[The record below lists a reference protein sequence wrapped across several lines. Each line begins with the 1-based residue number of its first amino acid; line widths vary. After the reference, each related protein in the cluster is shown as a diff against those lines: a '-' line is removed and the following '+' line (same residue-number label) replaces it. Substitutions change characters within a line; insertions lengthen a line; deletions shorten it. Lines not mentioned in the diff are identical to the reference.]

1 MGYLDNSSIIVD
13 AILTKKGREL
23 LSRQD
28 GSFQI
33 TQFALAD
40 DEIDYTLFNENH
52 PNGSAFSGEAIE
64 NLPLLEAF
72 PNENNIMV
80 SKLVSL
86 PRGTTKMPVVTANV
100 SKITLSLG
108 STAPLNPTT
117 LNFSGVSN
125 LSEPNGYIAT
135 IADRRLLQSFIAA
148 GTNTSTITTPR
159 PFSNTSLSQTVRGSS
174 FTLTAINSTTLFGT
188 NNTLVTSITVE
199 GIDSGAR
206 VTIPVEISKTVV
218 ATSVSA
224 ASTGVTLR

>member
-52 PNGSAFSGEAIE
+52 PNGSAYSGEAIE

-72 PNENNIMV
+72 PDENNIMV
-80 SKLVSL
+80 SKLVTL
-86 PRGTTKMPVVTANV
+86 PRGTSKMPVVTANV

-108 STAPLNPTT
+108 STTSLNPTT
-117 LNFSGVSN
+117 LNFNGISN
-125 LSEPNGYIAT
+125 LTEPNGYIAT
-135 IADRRLLQSFIAA
+135 IADRRLLQSFTGA
-148 GTNTSTITTPR
+148 GTNTQISQAR
-159 PFSNTSLSQTVRGSS
+159 PFSNTSLSQSVRGQS
-174 FTLTAINSTTLFGT
+174 FSLTAINSTTLFGT
-188 NNTLVTSITVE
+188 NDTLVTSITVE
-199 GIDSGAR
+199 GVDSGAR

-218 ATSVSA
+218 ATSTTA
-224 ASTGVTLR
+224 ASSGVTLR

>member
-72 PNENNIMV
+72 PEGNNIMV
-80 SKLVSL
+80 SKLVTL
-86 PRGTTKMPVVTANV
+86 PRGTSKMPVVTANV

-108 STAPLNPTT
+108 STTSLNPTT
-117 LNFSGVSN
+117 LNFNGVSN
-125 LSEPNGYIAT
+125 LTEPNGYIAT
-135 IADRRLLQSFIAA
+135 IADRRLLQSFTGV
-148 GTNTSTITTPR
+148 GTNVKISQAR
-159 PFSNTSLSQTVRGSS
+159 PFSNTSLSQSVRGQS
-174 FTLTAINSTTLFGT
+174 FSLTAINSTTLFGT
-188 NNTLVTSITVE
+188 NNTLITTITIE
-199 GIDSGAR
+199 GVDSGAR

-224 ASTGVTLR
+224 GSTGVALS

>member
-72 PNENNIMV
+72 PEGNNIMV
-80 SKLVSL
+80 SKLVTL
-86 PRGTTKMPVVTANV
+86 PRGTSKMPVVTANI

-108 STAPLNPTT
+108 STTSVNPTT
-117 LNFSGVSN
+117 LNFNGVSN
-125 LSEPNGYIAT
+125 LTEPNGYIAT
-135 IADRRLLQSFIAA
+135 IADRRLLQSFTGA
-148 GTNTSTITTPR
+148 GTDTRISQAR
-159 PFSNTSLSQTVRGSS
+159 PFSNTSLSQSVRGQS
-174 FTLTAINSTTLFGT
+174 FSLTAINSTTLFGN
-188 NNTLVTSITVE
+188 NNTLITTITIE
-199 GIDSGAR
+199 GVDSGAR
-206 VTIPVEISKTVV
+206 VTIPVEISKTVI

-224 ASTGVTLR
+224 GSTGVALS